1 MIKAILFLSVIFLVL
16 LILILFFGLW
26 IAYKVNKSF
35 SKEFSEMEKFNKE
48 KREQFDSKFEERKRE
63 FENNRINNFFRE
75 KDK

>member
-35 SKEFSEMEKFNKE
+35 SKEFSEMAKFNKE

-63 FENNRINNFFRE
+63 FENNRINNFFEE
-75 KDK
+75 KK